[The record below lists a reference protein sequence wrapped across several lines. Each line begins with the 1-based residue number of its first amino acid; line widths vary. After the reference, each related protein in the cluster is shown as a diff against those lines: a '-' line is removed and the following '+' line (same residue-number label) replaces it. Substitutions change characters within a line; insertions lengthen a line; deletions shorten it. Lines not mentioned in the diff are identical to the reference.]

1 MVGEGCSTG
10 TGAFS
15 TGIGPAGS
23 RSKEE
28 GAKDISTS
36 TSSLPSDCPAG
47 RDFPNL
53 PSSIAQV
60 LQEEV
65 RELRN
70 LLPIR
75 LVSRAHSRAE
85 KAAEKIV
92 GRGGGGVCVP
102 WRLHTYKSNVSGK
115 IHETLGSDGSK
126 GAFFFFFPHGLT
138 FRTSVA

>member
-10 TGAFS
+10 TRAFS

-47 RDFPNL
+47 GDFPNL
-53 PSSIAQV
+53 PSCIAQV
-60 LQEEV
+60 LLEEV

-70 LLPIR
+70 LLALPIR

-85 KAAEKIV
+85 KAAEKI
-92 GRGGGGVCVP
+92 GRG
-102 WRLHTYKSNVSGK
+102 SM
-115 IHETLGSDGSK
+115 ET
-126 GAFFFFFPHGLT
+126 PYI
-138 FRTSVA
+138 